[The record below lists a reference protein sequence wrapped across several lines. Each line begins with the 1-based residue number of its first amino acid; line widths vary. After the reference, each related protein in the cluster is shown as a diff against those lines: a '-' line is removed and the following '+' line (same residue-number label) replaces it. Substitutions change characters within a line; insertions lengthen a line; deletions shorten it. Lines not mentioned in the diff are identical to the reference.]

1 MTSLNNKYTNNRSMN
16 GLISIYADS
25 IESNDSV
32 VNDSLIV
39 DGKDINTVVNQVDTN
54 KTNLTGITYISTPT
68 PTTKIINDIDETGT
82 IYIRYPSDP
91 TNIYMRINYEPSL
104 YGFCFTD

>member
-39 DGKDINTVVNQVDTN
+39 DGKDI
-54 KTNLTGITYISTPT
+54 
-68 PTTKIINDIDETGT
+68 
-82 IYIRYPSDP
+82 
-91 TNIYMRINYEPSL
+91 
-104 YGFCFTD
+104 